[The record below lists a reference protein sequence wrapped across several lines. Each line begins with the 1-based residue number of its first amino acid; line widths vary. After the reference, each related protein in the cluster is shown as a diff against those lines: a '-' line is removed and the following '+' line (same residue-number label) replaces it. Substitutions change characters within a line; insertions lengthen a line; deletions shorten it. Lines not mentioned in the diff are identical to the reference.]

1 MAYHRRTS
9 KILVRGLVAAG
20 LALPIALPSS
30 AFGASPATF
39 KAQQA
44 SVKRLTAAVRMTKDD
59 PSPTRAFTGPT
70 TMAVDPQNPRVIVAA
85 SADLRTRTCYLLR
98 STDAGHTWHIPG
110 PATPALKSY
119 PYCTTTASAGASQ
132 AAIAFGRNGTLY
144 YALGG
149 YGNGEGANDGLNSVL
164 LARSTDLGNT
174 WSTVLVDNN
183 RGATG
188 PDAATDSGV
197 NGLAVDTSGPKD
209 VVYVGFM
216 QSFSNA
222 PKGSPLTAGAAVV
235 SVSTDG
241 GQTFAKPVNLN
252 TFSHVTT
259 DVNGTTTPLIMQ
271 SFFAGPFLTVHNGV
285 VVAVSGST
293 PAPGFSGS
301 NTGTTALPLLAA
313 RSTDQGKTWT
323 FSALGPPVFTG
334 TGAQTGLG
342 WTPLGGA
349 QGTFVAAYSG
359 TSADASSSGAENI
372 LVQRSTDL
380 GMTWSDPVIIDDD
393 DPSQLYTSF
402 YPELGVAPDGRVDVV
417 WEDNR
422 GQANYHFLVHYTY
435 STDGGQSWA
444 PNVLVSD
451 QPVNF
456 GLGISFNS
464 DIRQPPGVA
473 SANDYAAFGW
483 TDTRLSNANTQSQD
497 DFGTEVQFATLPA
510 THSTTLPVLAAVFAG
525 LAGAGIILLLVLMI
539 RRRGEP
545 KSAAPSAST
554 PEPDAA

>member
-1 MAYHRRTS
+1 MATSRRTS
-9 KILVRGLVAAG
+9 KTLVRGVVAAG
-20 LALPIALPSS
+20 LALPLVLPSS

-39 KAQQA
+39 KPQGV

-70 TMAVDPQNPRVIVAA
+70 NMLVDPENPRVIVAA

-110 PATPALKSY
+110 PAVPALKSY

-132 AAIAFGRNGTLY
+132 ADIAFGRNGTLY

-149 YGNGEGANDGLNSVL
+149 YGNGEGANNGLNSVL

-188 PDAATDSGV
+188 TTAATDTGV
-197 NGLAVDTSGPKD
+197 NGLAVDTSGPQD

-216 QSFSNA
+216 QEFNNA

-235 SVSTDG
+235 AVSTDG
-241 GQTFAKPVNLN
+241 GRTFAKPVNMN

-259 DVNGTTTPLIMQ
+259 MIKGTDTPLIMQ
-271 SFFAGPFLTVHNGV
+271 SFFSGPFLSVHNGV
-285 VVAVSGST
+285 LVAISGST
-293 PAPGFSGS
+293 PAPGFTGS
-301 NTGTTALPLLAA
+301 NTGSTALPLLEA
-313 RSTDQGKTWT
+313 RSTDQGKTFT
-323 FSALGPPVFTG
+323 FSALGPPVYTG
-334 TGAQTGLG
+334 TGTQTGLG

-349 QGTFVAAYSG
+349 QGTFVAAYAG
-359 TSADASSSGAENI
+359 ATADAASSGAENVLI
-372 LVQRSTDL
+372 QRSTDL
-380 GMTWSDPVIIDDD
+380 GMTWSDPVIVDND

-402 YPELGVAPDGRVDVV
+402 YPDLGVAPDGRVDVV
-417 WEDNR
+417 WEDNY
-422 GQANYHFLVHYTY
+422 GQANYHFLVHYSY
-435 STDGGQSWA
+435 STDGGVSWA
-444 PNVLVSD
+444 PNVEVTD
-451 QPVNF
+451 QPIDF

-483 TDTRLSNANTQSQD
+483 TDTRLSNATTQLQD
-497 DFGTEVQFATLPA
+497 DFGTEAQFATLPA
-510 THSTTLPVLAAVFAG
+510 THSTTLPVIAAIFAG
-525 LAGAGIILLLVLMI
+525 LAGAGIILLLVLMV
-539 RRRGEP
+539 RRRGGP
-545 KSAAPSAST
+545 KSAVPPNST
-554 PEPDAA
+554 PEPEAA